1 MDRFVIIGGKPLHG
15 TVRISGAKN
24 ATLPIMT
31 AALLTPGKT
40 VLHNVPQLRDIHTMA
55 KLLEILGV
63 RWEMVDHQLTLHT
76 EEVTKQEA
84 PYQLVKTMRASV
96 YVLGPLL
103 ARFGQAKVSLPGGCA
118 WGPRP
123 VDLHLKGIKALGANV
138 ILEEGYIIAT
148 ASKLHGAKIVFEIS
162 SVGATGNVLMAAVL
176 AKGTTV
182 IENAACEP
190 DIEALAN
197 FLVKMGA
204 KIAGIGTPRL
214 EIEGVDSLS
223 PTEDTMIP
231 DRIEAGTFLVACGI
245 AGGDIRLESVQPR
258 HLEMVIEKSRE
269 AGMVVEEMEG
279 RVSSRP
285 IGITEV
291 VKGQTTPPL
300 SPPTIVEGETFLR
313 IKSEGSPKPVS
324 VKTAPYPGFPTDM
337 QAQWMAWMCLAKGD
351 SLITDTIFRDRFTHV
366 AELHRLGASISMEAN
381 TAMVHG
387 QEKLL
392 GAPVM
397 STDLRASAC
406 LVLAGLA
413 AQGRTTVSRVYH
425 IDRGYER
432 IEEKLQGL
440 GAEIW
445 REEDVPSQ

>member
-1 MDRFVIIGGKPLHG
+1 MDRFVITGGKPLHG

-31 AALLTPGKT
+31 AALLAPGKT
-40 VLHNVPQLRDIHTMA
+40 VLHNVPQLRDIQTMA
-55 KLLEILGV
+55 NLLGILGV
-63 RWEMVDHQLTLHT
+63 KWELSEHDLILDTNKVS
-76 EEVTKQEA
+76 KQEA

-103 ARFGQAKVSLPGGCA
+103 ARFGHAKVSLPGGCA

-123 VDLHLKGIKALGANV
+123 VDLHLKGIKALGAEVN
-138 ILEEGYIIAT
+138 LEEGYIIAT
-148 ASKLHGAKIVFEIS
+148 ASKLRGAKIVFEIS

-176 AKGTTV
+176 AKGTTI

-204 KIAGIGTPRL
+204 QINGIGTPRL
-214 EIEGVDSLS
+214 EIQGVDELK
-223 PTEDTMIP
+223 PVEATMIP

-245 AGGDIRLESVQPR
+245 AGGDIQMESVQPR

-269 AGMVVEEMEG
+269 AGMAVEEVGSTLRLKSGG
-279 RVSSRP
+279 R
-285 IGITEV
+285 
-291 VKGQTTPPL
+291 
-300 SPPTIVEGETFLR
+300 
-313 IKSEGSPKPVS
+313 PKPVS
-324 VKTAPYPGFPTDM
+324 IKTAPYPGFPTDM
-337 QAQWMAWMCLAKGD
+337 QAQWMAWMSLAKGD
-351 SLITDTIFRDRFTHV
+351 SLITDTVFRDRFTHV
-366 AELHRLGASISMEAN
+366 AELLRLGASISMEAN
-381 TAMVHG
+381 TAVVHG
-387 QEKLL
+387 RDRLL

-413 AQGRTTVSRVYH
+413 AQGRTVVSRVYH

-432 IEEKLQGL
+432 IEEKLRGL
-440 GAEIW
+440 GADIR
-445 REEDVPSQ
+445 REEDV

>member
-204 KIAGIGTPRL
+204 KIDGIGTSKL

-231 DRIEAGTFLVACGI
+231 DRIEAGTFLVACGM
-245 AGGDIRLESVQPR
+245 AGGDIQLESVQPR

-269 AGMVVEEMEG
+269 AGMTVEATGSILRLKSDG
-279 RVSSRP
+279 R
-285 IGITEV
+285 
-291 VKGQTTPPL
+291 
-300 SPPTIVEGETFLR
+300 
-313 IKSEGSPKPVS
+313 PKPVS
-324 VKTAPYPGFPTDM
+324 IKTAPYPGFPTDM

-366 AELHRLGASISMEAN
+366 AELLRLGASISMEAN

-413 AQGRTTVSRVYH
+413 AQGRTVVSRVYH

-445 REEDVPSQ
+445 REEDVPIQ

>member
-1 MDRFVIIGGKPLHG
+1 MDRFIIIGGKPLHG

-31 AALLTPGKT
+31 AALLAPGKT

-63 RWEMVDHQLTLHT
+63 KWELTEHDLILDT
-76 EEVTKQEA
+76 NEVCKQEA

-123 VDLHLKGIKALGANV
+123 VDLHLKGIKALGAEVN
-138 ILEEGYIIAT
+138 LEGGYIVAT

-204 KIAGIGTPRL
+204 KIEGIGTPRL

-223 PTEDTMIP
+223 PVEETMIP
-231 DRIEAGTFLVACGI
+231 DRIEAGTFIAACGI
-245 AGGDIRLESVQPR
+245 AGGDIQLESVQPR

-269 AGMVVEEMEG
+269 AGMTVEETG
-279 RVSSRP
+279 SILRVKSDSR
-285 IGITEV
+285 
-291 VKGQTTPPL
+291 
-300 SPPTIVEGETFLR
+300 
-313 IKSEGSPKPVS
+313 PKPVS
-324 VKTAPYPGFPTDM
+324 IKTAPYPGFPTDM
-337 QAQWMAWMCLAKGD
+337 QAQWMAWMSLAKGD

-366 AELHRLGASISMEAN
+366 AELLRLGASISMDAN

-387 QEKLL
+387 RDKLL

-413 AQGRTTVSRVYH
+413 AQGRTILSRVYH

-432 IEEKLQGL
+432 IEEKLRGL
-440 GAEIW
+440 SAEIW
-445 REEDVPSQ
+445 REEDIPT